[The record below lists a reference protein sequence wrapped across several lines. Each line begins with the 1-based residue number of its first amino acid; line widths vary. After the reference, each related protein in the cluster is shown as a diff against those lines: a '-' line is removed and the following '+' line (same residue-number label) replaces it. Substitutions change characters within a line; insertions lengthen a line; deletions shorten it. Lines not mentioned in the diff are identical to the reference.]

1 MRLRVVPRSEVPA
14 GDRVSR
20 GKVHCPATNA
30 ARCDSHLVPHRSI
43 EQDMVSLVKYIVG
56 AQHSEPNLMK
66 SNFAESAG
74 ELSFFP
80 DPESGKLVREFQ
92 EFANQLF

>member
-1 MRLRVVPRSEVPA
+1 MVLELEGGGCETAGSPSVPRSEVPA

-56 AQHSEPNLMK
+56 AQHSEPI
-66 SNFAESAG
+66 
-74 ELSFFP
+74 
-80 DPESGKLVREFQ
+80 
-92 EFANQLF
+92 